1 MEAMQ
6 VLSAAEMQACDR
18 VTTERYG
25 VASIDL
31 MRAAAA
37 AVAAFAQ
44 DEFKQARRVTVLCG
58 RGNNGGD
65 GMMTAWLLAEAGLEV
80 TTLLLGEPEGLK
92 GDALEAWLELS
103 NHPQGP
109 PRGKI
114 HVVTAAEEL
123 ARLKS
128 ALDTDL
134 IVDAVVGTGFKP
146 PLKGLALEQGAGAF
160 RRSAFRMGGGC
171 DVFQHGCAG
180 VSLRCG
186 DYIYCSQ
193 GGACVWATDAAVG
206 SAGGGCA
213 DRVAGGGDCFRAE
226 AALDGFGDG
235 DGADTARGRCEQGQV
250 WTCAGGGRNVWIGGR
265 QGGRAVDGGPG
276 GIARGRGT
284 GDGGGSC
291 AGSGGGFRGCAG
303 ADDVAA
309 GGKRFGLNFR

>member
-58 RGNNGGD
+58 RGNNGGV

-146 PLKGLALEQGAGAF
+146 PLKGLAL
-160 RRSAFRMGGGC
+160 
-171 DVFQHGCAG
+171 
-180 VSLRCG
+180 
-186 DYIYCSQ
+186 
-193 GGACVWATDAAVG
+193 
-206 SAGGGCA
+206 
-213 DRVAGGGDCFRAE
+213 
-226 AALDGFGDG
+226 AALKWMKPSKAPDGRRMRRLP
-235 DGADTARGRCEQGQV
+235 TWMRRCFPPM
-250 WTCAGGGRNVWIGGR
+250 R
-265 QGGRAVDGGPG
+265 
-276 GIARGRGT
+276 
-284 GDGGGSC
+284 
-291 AGSGGGFRGCAG
+291 
-303 ADDVAA
+303 
-309 GGKRFGLNFR
+309 